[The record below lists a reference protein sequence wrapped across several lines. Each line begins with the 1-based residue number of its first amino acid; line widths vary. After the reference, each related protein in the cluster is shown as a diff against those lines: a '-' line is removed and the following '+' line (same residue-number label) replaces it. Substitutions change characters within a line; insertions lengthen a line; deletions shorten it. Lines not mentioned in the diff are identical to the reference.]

1 MSFGQSPFLH
11 FMRQA
16 LANVDPTA
24 TATPTDAPPITPTV
38 NYQPTPTATGTPAD
52 PYLGPAAQNRL
63 TREQNIN
70 QLLALFQ
77 GGVEATRGNR
87 ADTGFDMHD
96 YPEGTGDL
104 SPTFLTDVLRPDLR
118 WYGKH
123 LPGLSLPLLFGGG
136 DGTTASEKWW
146 DAQNPDAERP
156 RGQ

>member
-1 MSFGQSPFLH
+1 MSFGQSQFLH

-24 TATPTDAPPITPTV
+24 TATPTEAPPVTPTV
-38 NYQPTPTATGTPAD
+38 NYQPTPAATGTPSD
-52 PYLGPAAQNRL
+52 PVIGPAAQNRL

-87 ADTGFDMHD
+87 ADTGYDMHD
-96 YPEGTGDL
+96 YPEGTGEY

-118 WYGKH
+118 WYGEH
-123 LPGLSLPLLFGGG
+123 LPGLTLPGLFGGDNG
-136 DGTTASEKWW
+136 GPSDRYW

>member
-1 MSFGQSPFLH
+1 MSIGQSPFLPY
-11 FMRQA
+11 MRQA

-24 TATPTDAPPITPTV
+24 TATPTEAPPVTPTV
-38 NYQPTPTATGTPAD
+38 NYQPTPAATGTPSD
-52 PYLGPAAQNRL
+52 PVIGPAAQNRL
-63 TREQNIN
+63 TRVQNIN

-87 ADTGFDMHD
+87 ADTGYDMHD
-96 YPEGTGDL
+96 YPEGTGEY

-118 WYGKH
+118 WYGEH
-123 LPGLSLPLLFGGG
+123 LPGLTLPGLFGGDNG
-136 DGTTASEKWW
+136 GPSDRYW